1 MGKCWNKATLL
12 AVLLLAAGTAF
23 AQPYPSKPVRI
34 IVPYAGGGPG
44 DILARLIAQKMSE
57 SYGQPVLV
65 ENRAGANGIIA
76 SEAVAKSPPDGYTV
90 FQAID
95 FTLCMNQSL
104 YSKLPY
110 DPLKD
115 FAPVALIATVP
126 GVIVVTNALG
136 VNSIAELIALAKSKP
151 GELFFGAGGTGTQL
165 AGELFN
171 SMAGIKM
178 AFVAYKGGNTTI
190 TALLGGEV
198 PVIVDGITT
207 TLPQWRAGK
216 VKALA
221 VTSGKRSANAPEL
234 PTVAEAGLP
243 GYEMST
249 WQSMVVPAGT
259 PREVIHRLNADF
271 GRILKLPDVRERLL
285 AIGIEPTHSTPE
297 ELGGHIRSESEK
309 WGKVIRD
316 IGLKMQ

>member
-1 MGKCWNKATLL
+1 
-12 AVLLLAAGTAF
+12 
-23 AQPYPSKPVRI
+23 
-34 IVPYAGGGPG
+34 
-44 DILARLIAQKMSE
+44 
-57 SYGQPVLV
+57 
-65 ENRAGANGIIA
+65 
-76 SEAVAKSPPDGYTV
+76 
-90 FQAID
+90 
-95 FTLCMNQSL
+95 
-104 YSKLPY
+104 
-110 DPLKD
+110 
-115 FAPVALIATVP
+115 
-126 GVIVVTNALG
+126 
-136 VNSIAELIALAKSKP
+136 
-151 GELFFGAGGTGTQL
+151 
-165 AGELFN
+165 
-171 SMAGIKM
+171 M

-207 TLPQWRAGK
+207 TLPHWRAGK

-234 PTVAEAGLP
+234 PTVAEAGVP

-259 PREVIHRLNADF
+259 PRDIINRLNADF

-297 ELGGHIRSESEK
+297 ELGAHIRSESEK

-316 IGLKMQ
+316 IGLKIQ